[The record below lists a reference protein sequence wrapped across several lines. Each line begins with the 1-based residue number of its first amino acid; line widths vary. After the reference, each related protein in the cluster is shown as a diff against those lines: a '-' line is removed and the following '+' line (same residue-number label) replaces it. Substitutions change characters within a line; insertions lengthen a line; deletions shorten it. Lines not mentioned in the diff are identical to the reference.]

1 MLSIG
6 ATSDYCDVVEVEE
19 LKQGTGS
26 EQQEIVLCVN
36 RLISALPCILCS
48 QHQDTAVI
56 SQFVCWL
63 YVAVKHCV
71 CGRLFAILCCAAI

>member
-6 ATSDYCDVVEVEE
+6 ATSDYCNVVEVEE

-26 EQQEIVLCVN
+26 EQERALLCVN

-48 QHQDTAVI
+48 QQQDTAVI
-56 SQFVCWL
+56 SQFVFDSVWL
-63 YVAVKHCV
+63 
-71 CGRLFAILCCAAI
+71 